1 MSRPIHEI
9 ARDCRRDMHA
19 QVKGVNASQR
29 FYAAWPYLV
38 AMMDLDKISDRYGA
52 DSAKSVVAY
61 FLSNA
66 GTWKGPR
73 ARELKAELKA
83 LLTA

>member
-9 ARDCRRDMHA
+9 ARDCRRDMNV
-19 QVKGVNASQR
+19 QGKGSAAQR

-38 AMMDLDKISDRYGA
+38 AMADLNSIRDAYGA

-61 FLSNA
+61 FLSNV
-66 GTWKGPR
+66 GTWRGPR
-73 ARELKAELKA
+73 AKELKAELKA